1 MIINS
6 VKIKKEKRVVFQT
19 IYSYLNNKKIELDLF
34 NYATN
39 SNLKN
44 EIGVHTSIFAKKADL
59 ASLKPN
65 VEKLKNHKLKTTP
78 AGVSKLS

>member
-1 MIINS
+1 MFS
-6 VKIKKEKRVVFQT
+6 RPYTHIKT
-19 IYSYLNNKKIELDLF
+19 NKKKLF

-65 VEKLKNHKLKTTP
+65 VEKLKIHQLKTTP
-78 AGVSKLS
+78 AGVSKLSELDCIWWIG

>member
-1 MIINS
+1 M
-6 VKIKKEKRVVFQT
+6 
-19 IYSYLNNKKIELDLF
+19 DLF

-39 SNLKN
+39 SDLKN
-44 EIGVHTSIFAKKADL
+44 ERGVHTSIFAKKADL